1 MRNLPTSSRLRTS
14 GLLGFI
20 ALVLSGG
27 PWAPHGTQ
35 AAATPLRCDFDAD
48 GRSDLA
54 IGVPGDNNGRGAV
67 NVQYSPDGVL
77 GVAAYFRQ
85 GLNLPGAASASSGA
99 GSSLACGDFDGDGF
113 ADLAIGVPGASMSR
127 GAVVV
132 VYGSENGLVNSR
144 NTYMTQDTIDL
155 GTIAP
160 AETGDRFGETL
171 AAGDFDGDGKD
182 DLAIGVP
189 REGVAEPGPTPG
201 GPAGDNV
208 ALVGMVH
215 VVFGE
220 TALGLAGPAQSFS
233 PFTAGACC
241 FETSS
246 ALYGAALAVGDFND
260 DGVEDLAIGAPYADV
275 NLGRGSIVEFTGAV
289 HLLRGQ
295 AGTGLVLGGQL
306 FLSEADVSASTKPR
320 SHELFGWSLAAGQFD
335 GQHGDDLA
343 IGQPWEKLDG
353 HFADHEPGY
362 GAVRVALFDGA
373 GLVQA
378 HQFFTDSFGD
388 GDRPGEGFGWAV
400 AAGNFDGMHDDD
412 LAIGV
417 PLNVSAADKDKASS
431 GAVVV
436 ILSDG
441 VALGPAAQSFYPGDV
456 ADAVQTPPATEGTEY
471 RFGRSLAAGD
481 YQGDGVADLFIG
493 VPGLTLSVQGIGGV
507 EIRPGVAGVGLGPSL
522 LLLTQDTFQPGQT
535 WHASAS
541 TADLQ
546 FGFTDA
552 AFSSSGE
559 VMGYALGR

>member
-1 MRNLPTSSRLRTS
+1 MHSLPTPSRLRTS
-14 GLLGFI
+14 GLLAI
-20 ALVLSGG
+20 VALVLSGG
-27 PWAPHGTQ
+27 PWTGRAAQ
-35 AAATPLRCDFDAD
+35 AAASPLRCDFDAD

-54 IGVPGDNNGRGAV
+54 VGVPGDNNGRGGV
-67 NVQYSPDGVL
+67 NVQYSPDAVL
-77 GVAAYFRQ
+77 GDGAYFRQ
-85 GLNLPGAASASSGA
+85 GLNLPGTASASSRA
-99 GSSLACGDFDGDGF
+99 GSALACGDFDGDAF
-113 ADLAIGVPGASMSR
+113 ADLAIGVPGNGMSR

-132 VYGSENGLVNSR
+132 VYGSEAGLVNSR
-144 NTYMTQDTIDL
+144 NTLMTQDTIGL

-160 AETGDRFGETL
+160 AEPGDRFGETL

-189 REGVAEPGPTPG
+189 REDVPEPGPTPG
-201 GPAGDNV
+201 GPPGDNV
-208 ALVGMVH
+208 RLVGMVH
-215 VVFGE
+215 IVFGE
-220 TALGLAGPAQSFS
+220 SALGLAGPAQSFS

-241 FETSS
+241 FEKSS

-260 DGVEDLAIGAPYADV
+260 DDVEDLAIGAPYADV
-275 NLGRGSIVEFTGAV
+275 NLGRGGVVAFTGAV
-289 HLLRGQ
+289 HVLRGE
-295 AGTGLVLGGQL
+295 AGTGLVLDSQL
-306 FLSEADVSASTKPR
+306 FLSEADVSASTGPR
-320 SHELFGWSLAAGQFD
+320 KNELFGWSLAAGQFD

-343 IGQPWEKLDG
+343 IGQPWEKLEG
-353 HFADHEPGY
+353 QFKDHEPGY
-362 GAVRVALFDGA
+362 GAVRVAFFDGA

-417 PLNVSAADKDKASS
+417 PLNVSAADRGKASS

-441 VALGPAAQSFYPGDV
+441 FALGPAAQSFYPGDV
-456 ADAVQTPPATEGTEY
+456 ADAVQTPPAPEGVEY
-471 RFGRSLAAGD
+471 RFGRSLAVGD

-493 VPGLTLSVQGIGGV
+493 VPGLTLSAPGIGGV
-507 EIRPGVAGVGLGPSL
+507 EIRPGIAGVGLGPSL
-522 LLLTQDTFQPGQT
+522 LLLTQDTFQAGQT

-541 TADLQ
+541 TAGLE
-546 FGFTDA
+546 FGFTDP
-552 AFSSSGE
+552 AFTSWGE

>member
-1 MRNLPTSSRLRTS
+1 MRNLPTSSPLRTS

-27 PWAPHGTQ
+27 PWGPHATQ

-54 IGVPGDNNGRGAV
+54 IGVPGDNNGRGGV
-67 NVQYSPDGVL
+67 NVQYSPDGALSV
-77 GVAAYFRQ
+77 GAYLRQ
-85 GLNLPGAASASSGA
+85 GLNLPGAASGASRAGA
-99 GSSLACGDFDGDGF
+99 SLACGDFDGDGF

-132 VYGSENGLVNSR
+132 VYGAENGLVNSR
-144 NTYMTQDTIDL
+144 NTYMTQETIGL

-160 AETGDRFGETL
+160 AEPGDRFGETL

-189 REGVAEPGPTPG
+189 REGVAEPGATPG

-208 ALVGMVH
+208 PLVGMVH

-241 FETSS
+241 FEKSS
-246 ALYGAALAVGDFND
+246 ALYGAALAVGDFNN

-275 NLGRGSIVEFTGAV
+275 NLGRGGIVEFTGAV

-306 FLSEADVSASTKPR
+306 FLSEANVSASTGPR
-320 SHELFGWSLAAGQFD
+320 SHELFGWSLASGQFD

-343 IGQPWEKLDG
+343 IGQPREKLEG

-373 GLVQA
+373 GLVWA
-378 HQFFTDSFGD
+378 HQLFTNEAFG
-388 GDRPGEGFGWAV
+388 GMRAGQGFGWAV
-400 AAGNFDGMHDDD
+400 AAGNFDGINDDD

-417 PLNVSAADKDKASS
+417 PLNVSAEDKGASS

-441 VALGPAAQSFYPGDV
+441 FALGPAAQSFYPGDV

-493 VPGLTLSVQGIGGV
+493 VPGLSLGVPGMGGV
-507 EIRPGVAGVGLGPSL
+507 EIRPGVAGIGLGPSL
-522 LLLTQDTFQPGQT
+522 LLLTQDTPQAEQT
-535 WHASAS
+535 WHAAAS
-541 TADLQ
+541 TAGLQ

-552 AFSSSGE
+552 AFTSWGE
-559 VMGYALGR
+559 MMGYALGR